1 MRAATGC
8 FCYSW
13 TVVGRVLMDFCV
25 HFFLVWYPNS
35 TEASLAVRTCGFE
48 IILSSSYNL
57 MEWMI
62 ATAFSPTSRF
72 FFHLLHSIC
81 VCHIWEPF

>member
-13 TVVGRVLMDFCV
+13 IVVRRVVMDFYL

-35 TEASLAVRTCGFE
+35 TEASLALRTCRLE
-48 IILSSSYNL
+48 IILSSSHNL
-57 MEWMI
+57 MGWMI
-62 ATAFSPTSRF
+62 ATAFSPTSR
-72 FFHLLHSIC
+72 
-81 VCHIWEPF
+81 